1 MTRIDKNKMGHNKS
15 SKFANTAKDDNDDEK
30 IFVRSR
36 SPPTGA
42 RNQKSYIYFIFQFV
56 SENNLSWP

>member
-1 MTRIDKNKMGHNKS
+1 MGHNKS

-30 IFVRSR
+30 IFVGSR